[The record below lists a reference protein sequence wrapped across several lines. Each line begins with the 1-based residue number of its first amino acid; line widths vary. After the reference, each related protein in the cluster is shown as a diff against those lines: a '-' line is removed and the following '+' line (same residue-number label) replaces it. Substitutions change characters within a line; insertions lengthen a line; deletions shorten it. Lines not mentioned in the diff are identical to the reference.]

1 MGHAVAA
8 GGSVNQEGGRVSHV
22 SVAEGAVALRPGV
35 GIMAAFEDRVYVGAS
50 PHQAVV
56 VRGPAIET
64 EMWLRG
70 LDGRTGWADQVASA
84 AGFGLRADDAHRVLM
99 QLESSG
105 LTAPGGDGSGFP
117 GRVLVVGDSESVP
130 AIASRLGRSGRLSTS
145 LALPRVRFDSDDDGD
160 AAGEVADEVDRL
172 VGECRRA
179 DLVVISMRRGVPDAG
194 ELAFGDRLLSAEIPH
209 LSVAPGRARRIGPLV
224 VPGSGPCL
232 RCEHLAMAEVN
243 PDWVEI
249 VQQWAW
255 KPPPTV
261 DRIDLEVA
269 ASDLAV
275 WLTEGVDSLRSE
287 VLERTWPGGRWRHRL
302 LRPHPGCGCWWPGGM
317 SRTGPPAID
326 W

>member
-1 MGHAVAA
+1 M
-8 GGSVNQEGGRVSHV
+8 NHV
-22 SVAEGAVALRPGV
+22 SVAERAVALRPGV

-56 VRGPAIET
+56 VRGPAVET

-84 AGFGLRADDAHRVLM
+84 ARFGLRAADAHRVLM

-105 LTAPGGDGSGFP
+105 LAVPGGGGSGFP
-117 GRVLVVGDSESVP
+117 GRVLVIGDSESVS
-130 AIASRLGRSGRLSTS
+130 ALASRLGRFGRRSSTS
-145 LALPRVRFDSDDDGD
+145 LVLPRVRFDSGD
-160 AAGEVADEVDRL
+160 AGEVAGEVDRL

-179 DLVVISMRRGVPDAG
+179 DLVVIALRRCVADAG

-209 LSVAPGRARRIGPLV
+209 LSVAPGRTRRIGPLV
-224 VPGSGPCL
+224 VPGPGPCL
-232 RCEHLAMAEVN
+232 RCEHLAMVEVN
-243 PDWVEI
+243 PDWAEI
-249 VQQWAW
+249 VQQWAG

-261 DRIDLEVA
+261 DQVDLEVT

-287 VLERTWPGGRWRHRL
+287 VLERTWPGGRWRHRV
-302 LRPHPGCGCWWPGGM
+302 LRPHPGCGCWWPGGN